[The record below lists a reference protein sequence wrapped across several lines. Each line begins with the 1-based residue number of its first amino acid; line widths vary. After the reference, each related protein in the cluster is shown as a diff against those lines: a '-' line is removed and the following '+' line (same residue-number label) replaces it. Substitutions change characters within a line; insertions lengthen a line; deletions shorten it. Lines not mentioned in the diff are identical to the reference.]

1 MTVLFYGIA
10 FLLVVALCATA
21 IKDYS
26 KFLFFGAFLV
36 NFHSIGIDI
45 GVYMTLDKIF
55 SWIGIFIILCT
66 KVTLPNRRWFH
77 AFIGLLGYMT
87 LLTGVIVVS
96 GALDKKIAYAHG
108 MGLGLAQSTLL
119 LPVQLISQVTMWLI
133 FLIGYKLG
141 RHEHIIDG
149 FIWGAVC
156 NAGIGFYQLLA
167 QVKGLPWLPASL
179 LAKWSSGDLDSQ
191 FSMQPSH
198 LYRLA
203 GLAGEPKHAASC
215 FVFAIILM
223 MCFPVNGLKWKL
235 PVLTIALLATFSTS
249 GWFAFAAI
257 YGVFMLYQRKFL
269 QILIAVAIVLLVMM
283 ATHVSHDLT
292 FIVDSRIMM
301 RFADP
306 GAFEPKDSALLDVIK
321 NEPEI
326 LVTGTGAGGI
336 DLYLMQWINKSK
348 LEKDGLISPSYILT
362 EILGDYGLIG
372 IVLFALFLQYIR
384 PYFSGDMQLFFLT
397 AIMAILMLPR
407 FSIMPPALLVLG
419 ALMKDVGDKM
429 KLE

>member
-1 MTVLFYGIA
+1 
-10 FLLVVALCATA
+10 
-21 IKDYS
+21 
-26 KFLFFGAFLV
+26 
-36 NFHSIGIDI
+36 
-45 GVYMTLDKIF
+45 
-55 SWIGIFIILCT
+55 
-66 KVTLPNRRWFH
+66 
-77 AFIGLLGYMT
+77 
-87 LLTGVIVVS
+87 
-96 GALDKKIAYAHG
+96 
-108 MGLGLAQSTLL
+108 
-119 LPVQLISQVTMWLI
+119 
-133 FLIGYKLG
+133 
-141 RHEHIIDG
+141 
-149 FIWGAVC
+149 
-156 NAGIGFYQLLA
+156 
-167 QVKGLPWLPASL
+167 
-179 LAKWSSGDLDSQ
+179 
-191 FSMQPSH
+191 
-198 LYRLA
+198 
-203 GLAGEPKHAASC
+203 
-215 FVFAIILM
+215 
-223 MCFPVNGLKWKL
+223 
-235 PVLTIALLATFSTS
+235 
-249 GWFAFAAI
+249 
-257 YGVFMLYQRKFL
+257 MLYQRKFL